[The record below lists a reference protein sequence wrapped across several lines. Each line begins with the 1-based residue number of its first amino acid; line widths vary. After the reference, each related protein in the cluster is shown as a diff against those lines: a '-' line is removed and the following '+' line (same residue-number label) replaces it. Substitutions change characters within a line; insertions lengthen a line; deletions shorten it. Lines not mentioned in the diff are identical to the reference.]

1 MRRLGPLI
9 YCFLLLG
16 CIAVGK
22 YGSPAFGFTLKV
34 RKSWHTCLCP
44 EKISTF
50 HETLPNFMKRKH
62 LRKGEKKETRGK
74 DQSPGKQTAPKR

>member
-22 YGSPAFGFTLKV
+22 SMALLPLV
-34 RKSWHTCLCP
+34 RKIWHTSSCP

-50 HETLPNFMKRKH
+50 HETLPNFIIRKH
-62 LRKGEKKETRGK
+62 PRKGEKKETMAK
-74 DQSPGKQTAPKR
+74 DQSPGKQTA